1 MPLNRDIHKVLV
13 IGSGPI
19 VIGQA
24 AEFDYSGTQACR
36 ALKEEGIEVVL
47 VNSNPATIMTDNQ
60 IADQIYMEPL
70 KSDVIKR
77 ICLKEKPDSILSG
90 LGGQTGLNLCAE
102 LAESGFLAANGIRL
116 LGANPETIAR
126 AEDRKLFKETM
137 DSIGQPCIPSGIA
150 EDMETARHIAAEIG
164 YPVIIRPAYTLGG
177 SGGGIAEMPSDLEKI
192 AENGLRLSPI
202 HQILVE
208 RCIAGWKEIEFE
220 IVRDADGNKLTVCSM
235 ENFDPVGIH
244 TGDSIV
250 IAPAVTLAD
259 KEYQMLRT
267 AALKIAEV
275 LKIEGGCNCQFA
287 LSPDSFE
294 YAVIEVNPRVSRS
307 SALASKATGYPIAKV
322 AAKIAIGYRLYE
334 IANKVTGKTT
344 AAFEPSL
351 DYVAVKMPK
360 FPFEKFA
367 SASHRLGTQMK
378 ATGEVMAISDSFE
391 SALLKALRGAEVK
404 HSALLVRA
412 LRSLPDAELRE
423 HLVHA
428 DDVRLFAAAEA
439 MRRGFSV
446 DEIAEASRIDRWFLH
461 KICKLVTCETALE
474 NTPLTDDLYRAAK
487 RFGYPDDTI
496 AAISGKALPEKRY
509 RPHYRMVDTCAGEF
523 AAETPYF
530 YGVCK
535 PDAAQE
541 ADEAAAFLAG
551 RPHKTVV
558 VLGSGP
564 IRIGQGIEFDYSA
577 VHCVQVLKNAGYE
590 VVLINNNPET
600 VSTDFDTADRLY
612 FEPLTPEDVLSILA
626 LEQPVG
632 VVTAFGGQTAIR
644 LARTIEEA
652 GYRLLGASADSIDL
666 AEDRERFDALLES
679 LQIDRPRGCTVDTL
693 EEAAEAVQTLG
704 LPVLVRPSY
713 VLGGQNMNIAFESG
727 DVAAFMQNIL
737 ADGIDNPVLI
747 DQYIRGTEIEVDAI
761 CDGKDILIPGIMEHI
776 ERTGVHSGDSI
787 AICPPVHIDDDMRR
801 KILTDTKK
809 ICLGLHAVGLINLQY
824 IVKGHSLYVIEVN
837 PRASRTVPFMSK
849 LTGLPL
855 CDCAM
860 RVCLGEKLAAMEYGT
875 GYYKTP
881 PYTAVKVPVFSFE
894 KIGGES
900 QLGPEMKSTGEVI
913 GIGKTLTEALYKG
926 LRAAGYRLED
936 SGRNGSGVLLTVC
949 DADKPDIVE
958 IARKFARLGF
968 VLYATSG
975 TAAALTRAGLAVHTL
990 RKLHDGDTETF
1001 RLMENGTIRYI
1012 VSTDANARMAARD
1025 GAKIRK
1031 KAVELGIPCL
1041 TCTDTA
1047 AAVANCLHTGYRDSN
1062 VELMNM
1068 NHLRTAKRRIP
1079 FVKMHGCGND
1089 YIYVNCMEKRVSAP
1103 ESLAVQLSD
1112 RHFGIGGDGLVLI
1125 ESSEIADA
1133 RMRMFNLDGSEGNMC
1148 GNAIRCVAKY
1158 LYDNGICTK
1167 KEIVIET
1174 KSGLRTVTVT
1184 TQNGVVTHA
1193 AVNMGKAIFEPARIP
1208 VQFAGNEMIAQ
1219 PLTVAGTE
1227 YTVTCV
1233 SMGNPHCVVFGEN
1246 PETLNLA
1253 AIGPEF
1259 EHHPAFP
1266 EQVNTEFVQVINR
1279 KTLRMRVW
1287 ERGSGETMAC
1297 GTGACGTVAA
1307 AVKNG
1312 FCDPDTDVTVHLNG
1326 GALVI
1331 RYTEDAVFMTGE
1343 AVLIFSGEIEV

>member
-36 ALKEEGIEVVL
+36 ALKEDGIEVVL

-60 IADQIYMEPL
+60 IADKIYMEPL
-70 KSDVIKR
+70 KSEIIKR
-77 ICLKEKPDSILSG
+77 ICLAEKPDSILSG
-90 LGGQTGLNLCAE
+90 LGGQTGLNLCAA
-102 LAESGFLAANGIRL
+102 LAESGFLAKNHIRL
-116 LGANPETIAR
+116 LGANPETIAK

-150 EDMETARHIAAEIG
+150 EDMETARRLANEIG

-177 SGGGIAEMPSDLEKI
+177 SGGGIAETPEDLERI
-192 AENGLRLSPI
+192 AESGLRLSPI

-250 IAPAVTLAD
+250 IAPAVTLSD

-287 LSPDSFE
+287 LNPDSFE

-344 AAFEPSL
+344 AAFEPAL

-367 SASHRLGTQMK
+367 GASHRLGTQMK
-378 ATGEVMAISDSFE
+378 ATGEVMAISDTFE

-404 HSALLVRA
+404 HSALLVRN
-412 LRSLPDAELRE
+412 LRTVSEEELNE
-423 HLVHA
+423 HLIHA
-428 DDVRLFAAAEA
+428 DDVRLFAIAEA
-439 MRRGFSV
+439 MRRGKTV
-446 DEIAEASRIDRWFLH
+446 DEIAELTKIDRWFLY
-461 KICKLVTCETALE
+461 KLQKLTECETAME
-474 NTPLTDDLYRAAK
+474 NEPLTKHLYLTAK
-487 RFGYPDDTI
+487 RFGYPDAAI
-496 AAISGKALPEKRY
+496 HAISGQDLPAERI
-509 RPHYRMVDTCAGEF
+509 RPIYRMVDTCAGEF
-523 AAETPYF
+523 QADTPYF
-530 YGVCK
+530 YGVYQ
-535 PDAAQE
+535 PESHALAN
-541 ADEAAAFLAG
+541 EAAHFIADRL
-551 RPHKTVV
+551 HKTVV

-577 VHCVQVLKNAGYE
+577 VHCVQVLKHAGYE

-652 GYRLLGASADSIDL
+652 GYKLLGASADSIDL
-666 AEDRERFDALLES
+666 AEDRERFDEMLES
-679 LQIDRPRGCTVDTL
+679 LHIDRPRGCTVNTL
-693 EEAAEAVQTLG
+693 EEAKVSVEKLG
-704 LPVLVRPSY
+704 FPVLVRPSY
-713 VLGGQNMNIAFESG
+713 VLGGQNMNIAFDEN

-737 ADGIDNPVLI
+737 AGGIDNPVLI

-787 AICPPVHIDDDMRR
+787 AVCPPVHIDDDMRK

-824 IVKGHSLYVIEVN
+824 IVKGQNLYVIEVN

-875 GYYKTP
+875 DYYKIP

-913 GIGKTLTEALYKG
+913 GIGKNLTEALYKG

-936 SGRNGSGVLLTVC
+936 DGRNQKGVLLTVC
-949 DADKPDIVE
+949 NADKPDIVE
-958 IARKFARLGF
+958 IARKFAKLGF
-968 VLYATSG
+968 LLYATAG
-975 TAAALTRAGLAVHTL
+975 TADTLTRAGLAVHTL
-990 RKLHDGDTETF
+990 RKLHSGDSETF
-1001 RLMENGTIRYI
+1001 DLMEHGKIRYI

-1068 NHLRTAKRRIP
+1068 NQLRTAKRRIP

-1089 YIYVNCMEKRVSAP
+1089 YIYVNCLEKRVSAP

-1158 LYDNGICTK
+1158 LYDTGICPK

-1174 KSGLRTVTVT
+1174 KSGLRTISVT
-1184 TQNGVVTHA
+1184 TQDGVVTRA
-1193 AVNMGKAIFEPARIP
+1193 TVNMGKAIFDTKLIP
-1208 VQFAGNEMIAQ
+1208 VQYGEEEMIAKT
-1219 PLTVAGTE
+1219 LNVAGKD

-1233 SMGNPHCVVFGEN
+1233 SMGNPHCVIFGEN
-1246 PETLNLA
+1246 PETLDLA
-1253 AIGPEF
+1253 SIGPEF

-1266 EQVNTEFVQVINR
+1266 EQVNTEFVQVIDDH
-1279 KTLRMRVW
+1279 TLRMRVW

-1307 AVKNG
+1307 AVRNG
-1312 FCDPDTDVTVHLNG
+1312 FCKPDTDVTVHLNG
-1326 GALVI
+1326 GDLII
-1331 RYTEDAVFMTGE
+1331 RYTEDAVMMTGE
-1343 AVLIFSGEIEV
+1343 AVLVFSGEIEV